1 MKSTFLIAFFSIMAF
16 LGGVRVDAQ
25 TIRLNTADLK
35 AIKAQMETSD
45 KQAAVDAGIRFF
57 NGTWKEALAEVRP
70 YLWIATPIGVYLV
83 SVCQKRSLP

>member
-1 MKSTFLIAFFSIMAF
+1 MEKTITLKIFKMMKSTFFIAFFSVMAF

-45 KQAAVDAGIRFF
+45 KQEKEKRWAN
-57 NGTWKEALAEVRP
+57 NG
-70 YLWIATPIGVYLV
+70 G
-83 SVCQKRSLP
+83 

>member
-1 MKSTFLIAFFSIMAF
+1 MKSTFLIAFFSIMVF

-35 AIKAQMETSD
+35 AIKALMETSD

-57 NGTWKEALAEVRP
+57 NGTWKEALAEAKKSGKTIFMDCYTDWCVP
-70 YLWIATPIGVYLV
+70 
-83 SVCQKRSLP
+83 CKRL

>member
-57 NGTWKEALAEVRP
+57 NGTWKEALAE
-70 YLWIATPIGVYLV
+70 AKKSPIGVYLV

>member
-1 MKSTFLIAFFSIMAF
+1 MKSTFLIAFFSIMVF

-45 KQAAVDAGIRFF
+45 KQAAVDAGIRF
-57 NGTWKEALAEVRP
+57 L
-70 YLWIATPIGVYLV
+70 YLV